1 MSVTAGDN
9 SDAAGRNGAKMES
22 GVMRSR
28 LPRHRTIAPA
38 WVLVAGDFHRE
49 GGMDRA
55 NAEFAAYLCA
65 AGVPVHLVS
74 YRVDSELAAHSN
86 VQVHLARRIAGA
98 HFLAQ
103 RQLDRLGRAVAAKVI
118 AHAPG
123 ARVLVNGVNC
133 EWPDINWVHYVHQEW
148 LTSPSGAPLWFRL
161 KHGIDGCSNSRKE
174 LRVLK
179 AARIVIAN
187 SERTRSDLIR
197 DAGVAPERVRTV
209 YLGCGLEWR
218 TITPERRAAARAW
231 LGEPPDRPLAA
242 FVGGFGHDLRK
253 GFDTLWTAWRSLCAR
268 SDWDADL
275 IVAGGG
281 RALPQ
286 WRDAINRSGLGSR
299 VRLIGFTDRVADVL
313 AAADVLISPV
323 RYESYGLN
331 VQEAICCGVPAIV
344 SRSAGVAERYPA
356 ELNDLLLPN
365 PHDAHDLVMRLLRW
379 RAQIEELKRRIAP
392 LAATLRA
399 WTWHDM
405 AAQMIAVIENSEP
418 SPAPAGSRERIGIE
432 GEPV

>member
-161 KHGIDGCSNSRKE
+161 KHGIDGYSNSRKE

-218 TITPERRAAARAW
+218 TITPERRAAARYHGRFTPARAW
-231 LGEPPDRPLAA
+231 PIRARAPRTAIEAGCPGSRARCTGQPGSGRPAQAAKEFDDDGTENPRDRHAGA
-242 FVGGFGHDLRK
+242 R
-253 GFDTLWTAWRSLCAR
+253 RCAR
-268 SDWDADL
+268 RL
-275 IVAGGG
+275 RRAGE
-281 RALPQ
+281 Q
-286 WRDAINRSGLGSR
+286 
-299 VRLIGFTDRVADVL
+299 T
-313 AAADVLISPV
+313 
-323 RYESYGLN
+323 
-331 VQEAICCGVPAIV
+331 
-344 SRSAGVAERYPA
+344 
-356 ELNDLLLPN
+356 
-365 PHDAHDLVMRLLRW
+365 
-379 RAQIEELKRRIAP
+379 
-392 LAATLRA
+392 
-399 WTWHDM
+399 
-405 AAQMIAVIENSEP
+405 
-418 SPAPAGSRERIGIE
+418 
-432 GEPV
+432 